1 MAQTVS
7 DILIKFKTLK
17 DDEVGRAFKRITRE
31 ARGVEKSFQK
41 LTDTGVKKLRAEL
54 NSLKSANVN
63 SIASMKAQRNALMG
77 LRDMADVAGNEFKQL
92 TAEIKQ
98 MDAALAASQG
108 KKAGRGARLAGI
120 AKGAGAVAAGGIFG
134 GAEGAIG
141 AGIGLAVSQGNPI
154 TAAVGAAIG
163 AQVKMVREGLSDI
176 AEFSAQ
182 LALQRKALGLVI
194 GDTVKFAKSQEFLL
208 DTSRK
213 LAIPQDVITR
223 QFTALTASVIGA
235 GQSVEDAEEVFLA
248 IASGIRGTGGSLE
261 DMKAA
266 MRATSQVF
274 SKGKVSAEE
283 LRQQLGERLPG
294 AFTLFAASMDKT
306 PAELDK
312 ALEQGKVTLDDF
324 MKFAKKLFATYG
336 VNAEILAQGPEAA
349 GDRLKTAMAE
359 LKDSIGSL
367 LRPIGAGFQKV
378 FGAIVEDINKA
389 IQKFREFMG
398 LGTENQRKK
407 LERIFESANDKVT
420 RMIRRGQDGKELDRA
435 LQQRDKA
442 LYDLEQFYL
451 NNPTGMN
458 TEQSGSNKGDGGD
471 GGGGEL
477 SDKDLQKNLDFIEKT
492 RQAEEKAEQEKY
504 NAFLDFQLLTGQI
517 TQEKFDQIKLDQQ
530 AVQLSK
536 EFGVNLE
543 YVRELLQRP
552 IEYEGVMAGIKDYFD
567 SIKTG
572 AEEVREA
579 VTSAFKNMEDA
590 IVNFVM
596 TGKLNFAE
604 FTRSILADMA
614 RIIVRQA
621 FIKPLLG
628 AIFPN
633 FADGGVVENAMG
645 NVYGSNGI
653 QKFARGGVV
662 HSPTIFPFKNG
673 IGLMGEAGSEA
684 ILPLKRTK
692 QGKLGVESSGGGGNV
707 VNVSVDAGGT
717 SAQGNTMKANQLGK
731 LIGTAIEAELIKQKR
746 PGGILYT

>member
-1 MAQTVS
+1 
-7 DILIKFKTLK
+7 
-17 DDEVGRAFKRITRE
+17 
-31 ARGVEKSFQK
+31 
-41 LTDTGVKKLRAEL
+41 
-54 NSLKSANVN
+54 
-63 SIASMKAQRNALMG
+63 
-77 LRDMADVAGNEFKQL
+77 
-92 TAEIKQ
+92 
-98 MDAALAASQG
+98 
-108 KKAGRGARLAGI
+108 
-120 AKGAGAVAAGGIFG
+120 
-134 GAEGAIG
+134 
-141 AGIGLAVSQGNPI
+141 
-154 TAAVGAAIG
+154 
-163 AQVKMVREGLSDI
+163 
-176 AEFSAQ
+176 
-182 LALQRKALGLVI
+182 
-194 GDTVKFAKSQEFLL
+194 
-208 DTSRK
+208 
-213 LAIPQDVITR
+213 
-223 QFTALTASVIGA
+223 
-235 GQSVEDAEEVFLA
+235 
-248 IASGIRGTGGSLE
+248 
-261 DMKAA
+261 
-266 MRATSQVF
+266 
-274 SKGKVSAEE
+274 
-283 LRQQLGERLPG
+283 
-294 AFTLFAASMDKT
+294 
-306 PAELDK
+306 
-312 ALEQGKVTLDDF
+312 
-324 MKFAKKLFATYG
+324 
-336 VNAEILAQGPEAA
+336 
-349 GDRLKTAMAE
+349 
-359 LKDSIGSL
+359 
-367 LRPIGAGFQKV
+367 
-378 FGAIVEDINKA
+378 
-389 IQKFREFMG
+389 
-398 LGTENQRKK
+398 
-407 LERIFESANDKVT
+407 
-420 RMIRRGQDGKELDRA
+420 
-435 LQQRDKA
+435 
-442 LYDLEQFYL
+442 
-451 NNPTGMN
+451 MN
-458 TEQSGSNKGDGGD
+458 TGQSGSNKGDGG
-471 GGGGEL
+471 GGGSNAL

-579 VTSAFKNMEDA
+579 VTSAFKNMENA

-604 FTRSILADMA
+604 FTRSILADMT
-614 RIIVRQA
+614 RIIIRQA

>member
-7 DILIKFKTLK
+7 DILIKFKKLG
-17 DDEVGRAFKRITRE
+17 DDEVGNAFKRITRE
-31 ARGVEKSFQK
+31 ARGVERSFQK
-41 LTDTGVKKLRAEL
+41 LTDTGVKKLRVEL

-63 SIASMKAQRNALMG
+63 SIASMKAQRNALIG

-98 MDAALAASQG
+98 MDAALARSQG
-108 KKAGRGARLAGI
+108 KKAGGGRLAGI

-141 AGIGLAVSQGNPI
+141 AGIGLAVSQGNPV

-194 GDTVKFAKSQEFLL
+194 GDTNKFNKSQQFLL
-208 DTSRK
+208 QTSRK

-223 QFTALTASVIGA
+223 QFTSLTASVVGA

-306 PAELDK
+306 PAQLDK

-359 LKDSIGSL
+359 LKDAVGSL

-435 LQQRDKA
+435 LKQRDKA

-458 TEQSGSNKGDGGD
+458 TEGSVSNNNDP
-471 GGGGEL
+471 
-477 SDKDLQKNLDFIEKT
+477 QTN
-492 RQAEEKAEQEKY
+492 Q
-504 NAFLDFQLLTGQI
+504 
-517 TQEKFDQIKLDQQ
+517 
-530 AVQLSK
+530 
-536 EFGVNLE
+536 
-543 YVRELLQRP
+543 
-552 IEYEGVMAGIKDYFD
+552 YEGAMAGIKDYFD
-567 SIKTG
+567 SIKSG
-572 AEEVREA
+572 AEEVRA
-579 VTSAFKNMEDA
+579 VVTKAFQNMENA

-621 FIKPLLG
+621 IMKPILSAFG
-628 AIFPN
+628 
-633 FADGGVVENAMG
+633 FADGGLVSGGTASAATGGEVTMANFNAMG
-645 NVYGSNGI
+645 NAYGRNGI
-653 QKFARGGVV
+653 QKFARGGIV
-662 HSPTIFPFKNG
+662 HSPQIFPFKNG

-707 VNVSVDAGGT
+707 VNVSVNAGGT
-717 SAQGNTMKANQLGK
+717 SAQGNNMKANQLGK
-731 LIGTAIEAELIKQKR
+731 MIGSAIQAELVKQKR
-746 PGGILYT
+746 PGGILYE

>member
-1 MAQTVS
+1 MAAPQSVS
-7 DILIKFKTLK
+7 DILIKFEERGASRLN
-17 DDEVGRAFKRITRE
+17 DAFKRITRE
-31 ARGVEKSFQK
+31 ARGVERSFKRVGEVGIKYLRQELEK
-41 LTDTGVKKLRAEL
+41 LKT
-54 NSLKSANVN
+54 SNVN
-63 SIASMKAQRNALMG
+63 TIASMRAQRNALVG
-77 LRDMADVAGNEFKQL
+77 LRDMADVTGREFKEL
-92 TAEIKQ
+92 TAEIKR
-98 MDAALAASQG
+98 MDAALAKSQG
-108 KKAGRGARLAGI
+108 KQAGGGGRLAGI

-194 GDTVKFAKSQEFLL
+194 GDTQKFAKSQEFLL
-208 DTSRK
+208 QTSRK

-223 QFTALTASVIGA
+223 QFTSLTASVVGA

-398 LGTENQRKK
+398 LGSENERKK
-407 LERIFESANDKVT
+407 LEDIFRRANDKVT

-435 LQQRDKA
+435 LQQRDRA
-442 LYDLEQFYL
+442 LASLNEFYRD
-451 NNPTGMN
+451 NPSGMSTGG
-458 TEQSGSNKGDGGD
+458 SGSSVTDES
-471 GGGGEL
+471 GEK
-477 SDKDLQKNLDFIEKT
+477 S
-492 RQAEEKAEQEKY
+492 
-504 NAFLDFQLLTGQI
+504 
-517 TQEKFDQIKLDQQ
+517 
-530 AVQLSK
+530 
-536 EFGVNLE
+536 
-543 YVRELLQRP
+543 
-552 IEYEGVMAGIKDYFD
+552 YEGVMGGIKDYFD
-567 SIKTG
+567 SIKSG
-572 AEEVREA
+572 AEEVREV
-579 VTSAFKNMEDA
+579 VTKAFKGMEDA

-596 TGKLNFAE
+596 TGKLNFAD

-628 AIFPN
+628 LFG

-684 ILPLKRTK
+684 IMPLKRHSN
-692 QGKLGVESSGGGGNV
+692 GKLGVEASGGMGSVV
-707 VNVSVDAGGT
+707 VNVDAKGT
-717 SAQGNTMKANQLGK
+717 SAQGDNSKSKELGRM
-731 LIGTAIEAELIKQKR
+731 IGVAIEAELVRQKR
-746 PGGILYT
+746 PGGILYS